1 MASPSLTL
9 PFDGAWRRL
18 AAQSRPA
25 LAEHEKLTALI
36 RGRLGA
42 TDAGLLAVPALDAWT
57 DDGSAWQSSGGGA
70 LRPASDT
77 SGHLAAIGRIQALA
91 DTLEPQGEAGR
102 IAAHALRLAV
112 ITPTGAPAYFEDA
125 TTGAPVLANWG
136 LAAPDQ
142 ATPDLAATNPPARPT
157 GAMAAGAAAAAAG
170 ATLAPSASAETSPG
184 SVVGRRN
191 WAAFLPWLMTA
202 GLGGLAIWLG
212 LALAEPPPTVTV
224 AMTPPAASA
233 PDPLPDLVTRLG
245 KLDVAIGETGDAE
258 ERFGQACIARAPTPP
273 TVAEIPPPTPLED
286 PPPPAPEPP
295 AIIAEVAP
303 TPPPPRRPPDLID
316 PPPRAVERAPLP
328 PPQIQPV
335 PVPAPAPPPV
345 IAEAPPPAATP
356 ERCNPTW
363 RAGKEPRMV
372 FVVDGS
378 GSMRGRIPGASSRI
392 GAAKQSISRVVRSLH
407 KDIRVGMVSF
417 SDCGATDNTGY
428 YSAPERGQLIR
439 KVESIQPGRATS
451 LAASIRRGAALANR
465 RAETVLVV
473 LSDGEDTCGQ
483 DPCAAAREAK
493 RQKPGLTIN
502 VIDLSGGKS
511 GRVLQCI
518 ASAGGGKVF
527 APGSAEQMADQIQQA
542 TGQPD
547 ASGC

>member
-25 LAEHEKLTALI
+25 LDEHEKLTALI

-42 TDAGLLAVPALDAWT
+42 ADAGLLAVPTFDAWT
-57 DDGSAWQSSGGGA
+57 DDSSAWQSAGGGA
-70 LRPASDT
+70 LQPASDT
-77 SGHLAAIGRIQALA
+77 SGHFAAIARIQALA
-91 DTLEPQGEAGR
+91 DGLEPQGEAGR

-112 ITPTGAPAYFEDA
+112 ITPTDAPAYFEDA

-136 LAAPDQ
+136 LAAPGQ
-142 ATPDLAATNPPARPT
+142 STPDLTAPTAPTPPA
-157 GAMAAGAAAAAAG
+157 
-170 ATLAPSASAETSPG
+170 SAVAAETQDVAETPASPAD
-184 SVVGRRN
+184 GRRG
-191 WAAFLPWLMTA
+191 WVALLPWLVTA
-202 GLGGLAIWLG
+202 GLAGLAIWLG
-212 LALAEPPPTVTV
+212 LALAEPTPTVDV
-224 AMTPPAASA
+224 ATTPPAAPA
-233 PDPLPDLVTRLG
+233 PDPLPDLITRLAD
-245 KLDVAIGETGDAE
+245 LDAAIGQAGEAE
-258 ERFGQACIARAPTPP
+258 ERFGKACIAHAPTPTPP
-273 TVAEIPPPTPLED
+273 TVVEA
-286 PPPPAPEPP
+286 PPPAPLDEPP
-295 AIIAEVAP
+295 PPRAETPPVIAEVTP
-303 TPPPPRRPPDLID
+303 TPAPPRRPPGLID
-316 PPPRAVERAPLP
+316 PLPRAVERAPLSP
-328 PPQIQPV
+328 PRIQPT
-335 PVPAPAPPPV
+335 PAPPPV

-356 ERCNPTW
+356 ERCSPTW
-363 RAGKEPRMV
+363 RAGREPRMV

-378 GSMRGRIPGASSRI
+378 GSMRERIPGASSRI
-392 GAAKQSISRVVRSLH
+392 GAAKQSIGRVVRSLH
-407 KDIRVGMVSF
+407 KDIRIGMVSF

-428 YSAPERGQLIR
+428 YSAPERGRLIR
-439 KVESIQPGRATS
+439 EVESIQPGRATS

-473 LSDGEDTCGQ
+473 LSDGADTCGQ

-518 ASAGGGKVF
+518 AGAGGGKVY
-527 APGSAEQMADQIQQA
+527 APGSAQQMADQIQQA